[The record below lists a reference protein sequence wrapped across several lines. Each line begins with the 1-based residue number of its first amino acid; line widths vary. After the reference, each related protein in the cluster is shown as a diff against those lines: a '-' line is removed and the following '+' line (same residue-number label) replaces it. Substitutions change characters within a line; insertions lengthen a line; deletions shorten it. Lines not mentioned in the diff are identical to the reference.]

1 MHQREEFPQSGLF
14 RSCTP
19 PIRLYQIHT
28 KTSTSLKTQAYK
40 QARPM
45 FSAMPFE
52 GELGKNKTT
61 PSTDIEVVLSLTT
74 HTTR

>member
-14 RSCTP
+14 RSCGP
-19 PIRLYQIHT
+19 PVRLYQMHT
-28 KTSTSLKTQAYK
+28 KTSTSLEAQACK

-45 FSAMPFE
+45 FFYYAFE
-52 GELGKNKTT
+52 CELGKNKTT
-61 PSTDIEVVLSLTT
+61 PSTDKEVVLPLTT